1 MPPTFTRDIRPV
13 LLCLSPPSRLFTP
26 TGLSPSM
33 AWRSSQLRLHNLEGI
48 RAKAAKPHISP
59 VLPQGIRFALCPVR
73 SPLLRASRLLSFPA
87 GTQMFHFP
95 AFPLLTERLGFT
107 PGRSPIRAS
116 RVPRLP
122 APRPGLSQLVTPFVG
137 ARAEPSPRWRTAAK
151 PTQTLIQIALNQTC
165 AGPQ

>member
-13 LLCLSPPSRLFTP
+13 LLCLSSPSRLLMP

-33 AWRSSQLRLHNLEGI
+33 AAHSRALRLHNLEGI

-107 PGRSPIRAS
+107 QAGVPFGHPGFHGYL
-116 RVPRLP
+116 RL
-122 APRPGLSQLVTPFVG
+122 
-137 ARAEPSPRWRTAAK
+137 ARAYRSLSRPSSAPEPSHPPGGVRQQSLLRR
-151 PTQTLIQIALNQTC
+151 
-165 AGPQ
+165 